1 MNQIKISKNY
11 DWWTTEIKEEN
22 CTITKGGSDTLVK
35 ELFRNILEQ
44 KATEY
49 MHNVSRLNKDDQE
62 EVFRRLDVFIEET
75 QKHMKYVF
83 DNFYKKV
90 NIK

>member
-1 MNQIKISKNY
+1 MNQIKILKNY

-22 CTITKGGSDTLVK
+22 YTITTGGSDTLVK
-35 ELFRNILEQ
+35 ELFRNILEL

-49 MHNVSRLNKDDQE
+49 IHNVDRLAKEDKE
-62 EVFRRLDVFIEET
+62 EVFRRLDIFVEET

-83 DNFYKKV
+83 ENFYKKV

>member
-11 DWWTTEIKEEN
+11 DWWTTEIKEET

-35 ELFRNILEQ
+35 ELFRNILEL

-49 MHNVSRLNKDDQE
+49 IHNVSRLNKDDQE
-62 EVFRRLDVFIEET
+62 EVFRRLDVFVEET
-75 QKHMKYVF
+75 QNHMKYVF
-83 DNFYKKV
+83 ENFYKKV